1 MDKQTSRPSSE
12 LGRFEDLQRV
22 GLLPDEIL
30 LSNQQDSGIG
40 KPRVPSTRL
49 VDKEKVD
56 VNSNAAK
63 AALKDLQLSS
73 DDGLLLKLNPISG
86 SEYLQSKPVG
96 VSTMKDKAVDDVRAT
111 VHDVRAT
118 QELRVTFEEQ
128 VIVKTT
134 GSSSDSKAVNSSM
147 QSFARPTRDD
157 RQSALDRA
165 VEAQVLTGS
174 EEQVKISRTD
184 PAAATRRVP
193 GGSSLRNRSES
204 MLTSKQSSAQQRFL
218 RDNSSYNDQ
227 EVIVK
232 ASNAELTAATRV
244 TPFNA
249 AAIMKS
255 AETRISSSKTL
266 QVESQLRTADKE
278 ELLLNPQ
285 LTRDAR
291 GATSINNTMKI
302 KTTTKATASSTT
314 LSRSSSAV
322 KKSTTRGN
330 MSVKTPGSSAVRLSS
345 DPKRPAS
352 ELLVKSSIAAATA
365 GVELLPDAPEI
376 AIPAINHRPPPSS
389 SKSVAQYSNMT
400 DSQITDLIDSNL
412 NKLQL

>member
-1 MDKQTSRPSSE
+1 MDKQTSRPFLSDE
-12 LGRFEDLQRV
+12 LGRFEDLQKV

-30 LSNQQDSGIG
+30 LSNQHDTGLV

-49 VDKEKVD
+49 AAKGKVD
-56 VNSNAAK
+56 VDSNAAR
-63 AALKDLQLSS
+63 AVLKDLQLNS
-73 DDGLLLKLNPISG
+73 DDGLLLKLNPITG
-86 SEYLQSKPVG
+86 SDYLQTKPVG

-134 GSSSDSKAVNSSM
+134 SDLKAASNR
-147 QSFARPTRDD
+147 QSFARHTRDD
-157 RQSALDRA
+157 RKSSVERA
-165 VEAQVLTGS
+165 VEAQVLVES
-174 EEQVKISRTD
+174 EEQLKISRTD
-184 PAAATRRVP
+184 PAAMTRRVP

-204 MLTSKQSSAQQRFL
+204 SKQSAAQQRFL
-218 RDNSSYNDQ
+218 RDSSNCNDQ
-227 EVIVK
+227 EVVVK

-244 TPFNA
+244 IPVNA

-266 QVESQLRTADKE
+266 QVESQLRTVDTE

-291 GATSINNTMKI
+291 VATSISNSV
-302 KTTTKATASSTT
+302 KTTTKAIASTKT

-330 MSVKTPGSSAVRLSS
+330 MSVKTPGSSAARLSS
-345 DPKRPAS
+345 DPKRLTS
-352 ELLVKSSIAAATA
+352 ELIVTSSIAAA
-365 GVELLPDAPEI
+365 VELPPDAPKI
-376 AIPAINHRPPPSS
+376 AIPAIDHRPPPSS
-389 SKSVAQYSNMT
+389 SKSLAQYSNMT
-400 DSQITDLIDSNL
+400 DNQITDLIDSNL

>member
-1 MDKQTSRPSSE
+1 MDKQTSRPFLSDE
-12 LGRFEDLQRV
+12 LGRFEDLQKV
-22 GLLPDEIL
+22 GLLPDEVL
-30 LSNQQDSGIG
+30 LSNQHDTGIV

-49 VDKEKVD
+49 VAKGKVD
-56 VNSNAAK
+56 VDSNAAR
-63 AALKDLQLSS
+63 AVLKDLQLNS
-73 DDGLLLKLNPISG
+73 DDGLLLKLNPITAID
-86 SEYLQSKPVG
+86 YLQTKPVG

-134 GSSSDSKAVNSSM
+134 SDPKAASNG
-147 QSFARPTRDD
+147 QSFARYTSDD
-157 RQSALDRA
+157 RQSSVERA
-165 VEAQVLTGS
+165 VEAQVLVES
-174 EEQVKISRTD
+174 EEQLKID
-184 PAAATRRVP
+184 PAATTRRVP

-204 MLTSKQSSAQQRFL
+204 SKQSAAQQRFL
-218 RDNSSYNDQ
+218 RDSSNCNDQ
-227 EVIVK
+227 EVVVK

-244 TPFNA
+244 TPVNA

-266 QVESQLRTADKE
+266 QVESQLRTVDTE

-291 GATSINNTMKI
+291 GATSISNSV
-302 KTTTKATASSTT
+302 KTTTKAIASTKT

-330 MSVKTPGSSAVRLSS
+330 MSVKTPGSSAARLSS
-345 DPKRPAS
+345 DPKRLAS
-352 ELLVKSSIAAATA
+352 ELLVTSSIAAA
-365 GVELLPDAPEI
+365 VELPPDAPEI
-376 AIPAINHRPPPSS
+376 AIPAIDHRPPPSS
-389 SKSVAQYSNMT
+389 SKSLAQYSNMT
-400 DSQITDLIDSNL
+400 DNQITDLIDSNL

>member
-1 MDKQTSRPSSE
+1 MDKQTSRPFLSDE
-12 LGRFEDLQRV
+12 LGRFEDLQKV
-22 GLLPDEIL
+22 GLLPDEVL
-30 LSNQQDSGIG
+30 LSNQQDTGIV

-49 VDKEKVD
+49 VAKGKVD
-56 VNSNAAK
+56 VDSNAAR
-63 AALKDLQLSS
+63 AVLKDLQLNS
-73 DDGLLLKLNPISG
+73 DDGLLLKLNPITG
-86 SEYLQSKPVG
+86 SDYLQTKPVG

-134 GSSSDSKAVNSSM
+134 TGSSDPKAASNG
-147 QSFARPTRDD
+147 QSFARHTRDD
-157 RQSALDRA
+157 RQSAVERA
-165 VEAQVLTGS
+165 VEAQVLVES
-174 EEQVKISRTD
+174 EEQLKISRTD
-184 PAAATRRVP
+184 PAAATRRVL

-204 MLTSKQSSAQQRFL
+204 SKQSAAQQRFL
-218 RDNSSYNDQ
+218 RDSSNCNDQ
-227 EVIVK
+227 EVVVK

-244 TPFNA
+244 TPANA

-266 QVESQLRTADKE
+266 QVESQLRTVDTE

-291 GATSINNTMKI
+291 GATSISNSV
-302 KTTTKATASSTT
+302 KTTTKAIASTRT

-330 MSVKTPGSSAVRLSS
+330 ISVNTPGSSAARLSS
-345 DPKRPAS
+345 DPKRLAS
-352 ELLVKSSIAAATA
+352 ELLVTSSIAAA
-365 GVELLPDAPEI
+365 VELPPDAPEI
-376 AIPAINHRPPPSS
+376 AIPAIDHRPPPSS
-389 SKSVAQYSNMT
+389 SKSLAQYSNMT
-400 DSQITDLIDSNL
+400 DNQITDLIDSNL